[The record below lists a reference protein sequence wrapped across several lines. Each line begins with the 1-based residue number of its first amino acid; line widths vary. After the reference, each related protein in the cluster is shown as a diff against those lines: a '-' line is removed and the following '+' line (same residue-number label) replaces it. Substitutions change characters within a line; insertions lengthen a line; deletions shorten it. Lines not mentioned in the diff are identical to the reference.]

1 LGGAQDK
8 PDLIDVALAL
18 ALGFWTIG
26 LLIALWTAFPT
37 LRYRDAP
44 PT

>member
-37 LRYRDAP
+37 LRYWDAP